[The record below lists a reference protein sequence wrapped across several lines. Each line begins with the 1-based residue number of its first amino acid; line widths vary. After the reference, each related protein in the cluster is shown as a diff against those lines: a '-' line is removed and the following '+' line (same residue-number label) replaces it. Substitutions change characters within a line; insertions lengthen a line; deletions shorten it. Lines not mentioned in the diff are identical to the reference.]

1 MRSRSVSLQEI
12 SEVSRGH
19 SMLDQQGLWLACQAL
34 GRSVGPWL
42 ARASGVLGVGSVV
55 LLLLYLMIAMI
66 LLMLVGLG
74 IT

>member
-1 MRSRSVSLQEI
+1 
-12 SEVSRGH
+12 
-19 SMLDQQGLWLACQAL
+19 MLDQPGLWLACQAL

-55 LLLLYLMIAMI
+55 LLLLYLTIAMI